1 MIENKAMKNRY
12 LLFGCLCIL
21 SGFLPSGCRPASSST
36 EKNMEKLTWEKLPDL
51 PGAPASLSLAE
62 ATSSNLPVSLGV
74 SAPFTGLHKGKL
86 WVAGGCNFPDKPV
99 TEGGGKRYYADVFNL
114 DLAAPVAWQWVGR
127 LPYPAAYG
135 ATVSIPSGVI
145 CIGGNNSDSS
155 LVRVARL
162 SWNETAGVLE
172 TALLPALPAP
182 MDNLSAAADGNK
194 VYVAG
199 GNQNG
204 YPAQTFLCLDL
215 DQPEKGWEKLPDFPG
230 PARVQPAL
238 AVQQSSEGTRI
249 YLAGGFQPIRE
260 GKAPVIP
267 TDLLAYDPMTRIWT
281 KEADLP
287 PVENRAVTESGTLA
301 SALRSVSSRTLTGGS
316 LVAEADRYLV
326 LAGGVNYDC
335 FLAAIDRPRQME
347 EAETAGNKDR
357 LDSLQAEAKAYMYH
371 PVEWYRFNRSLLR
384 YDTFA
389 KTWENLGDY
398 EQVARAGAGAVCEG
412 NMLII
417 VNGELKP
424 GIRTPEV
431 NRVRLP

>member
-1 MIENKAMKNRY
+1 MKNKY
-12 LLFGCLCIL
+12 LSVGCVYILC
-21 SGFLPSGCRPASSST
+21 GFLLAGCQPASPSK

-51 PGAPASLSLAE
+51 PGAPVSLSAAE
-62 ATSSNLPVSLGV
+62 TAAADLPVSLGV

-86 WVAGGCNFPDKPV
+86 WVAGGCNFPHKPA
-99 TEGGGKRYYADVFNL
+99 TEGGSKRYYADIFSL
-114 DLAAPVAWQWVGR
+114 DLATSAAWQWVGR

-135 ATVSIPSGVI
+135 AAVSTPAGLI

-162 SWNETAGVLE
+162 TWNETAGALE
-172 TALLPALPAP
+172 TTLLTALPAP
-182 MDNLSAAADGNK
+182 MDNLSAAAYENK
-194 VYVAG
+194 IYVAG
-199 GNQNG
+199 GNVNG
-204 YPAQTFLCLDL
+204 CAAHTFLCLDL

-238 AVQQSSEGTRI
+238 AAQQSPAGPRI
-249 YLAGGFQPIRE
+249 YLAGGFQPIRQGE
-260 GKAPVIP
+260 APVVP
-267 TDLLAYDPMTRIWT
+267 TDVWAYDPKARIWA

-287 PVENRAVTESGTLA
+287 PVENRAVAAAGSSL
-301 SALRSVSSRTLTGGS
+301 SALRSVSPRTLTGGS
-316 LVAEADRYLV
+316 LVAEAGRHLL

-335 FLAAIDRPRQME
+335 FLAAIDRPRQIQ
-347 EAETAGNKDR
+347 EAEAAGNKAR
-357 LDSLQAEAKAYMYH
+357 LDSLQAEAKAYMHH
-371 PVEWYRFNRSLLR
+371 PAAWYRFNRSLLR
-384 YDTFA
+384 YDTFT

-412 NMLII
+412 KTLII

-431 NRVRLP
+431 NRVQLP